1 MTKTLLTSSQC
12 GPCTVLKNK
21 LNTLKLEV
29 VTKDY
34 SIEEHKKFFTK
45 HNIRSVP
52 RLVIEDGDNVEI
64 IQGIEEIIERIKSD
78 V

>member
-1 MTKTLLTSSQC
+1 MTKILLVSSSC

-21 LNTLKLEV
+21 LKTLELDVES
-29 VTKDY
+29 KDY
-34 SIEEHKKFFTK
+34 SIKEDKPFFEK
-45 HNIRSVP
+45 HNIKSVP
-52 RLVIEDGDNVEI
+52 RLVVEDGDNVEI